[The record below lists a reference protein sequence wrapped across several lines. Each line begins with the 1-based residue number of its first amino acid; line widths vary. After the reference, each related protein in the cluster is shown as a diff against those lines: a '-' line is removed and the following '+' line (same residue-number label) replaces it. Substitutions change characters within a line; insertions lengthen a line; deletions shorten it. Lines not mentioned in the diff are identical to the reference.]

1 LTTIFKDIVM
11 KCKCK
16 KNCRKSAS
24 ILSFTYQNII
34 TERANMGGSKH
45 VRRDERFPSLAQIDE
60 LYHELKWNM
69 LMKRAHWAFYWP
81 KYACINLA

>member
-1 LTTIFKDIVM
+1 M

-60 LYHELKWNM
+60 LYHELK
-69 LMKRAHWAFYWP
+69 
-81 KYACINLA
+81 